1 MTFWEKQ
8 ERYWSQSTVNVL
20 LISYKDD
27 SLKAVCE
34 KLAIHKL
41 NCYAFGLNIIWSDLK
56 SWL

>member
-1 MTFWEKQ
+1 M
-8 ERYWSQSTVNVL
+8 VNVL